1 MPDTG
6 KVSLDSETAPLL
18 REAASREAT
27 LAAAPVGDGRIIF
40 AEH

>member
-1 MPDTG
+1 MPDIG
-6 KVSLDSETAPLL
+6 KVSLDSETALLL